1 MTAGAEAIVDEA
13 ERNRLVL
20 RMDGLEAELVYR
32 RRGDRFVLVHTGVPE
47 QLEGHGL
54 GGRLV
59 RQALELARQGD
70 LTVVPLCPYARSWL
84 ERHPDVAATVK
95 VDWGASPG

>member
-1 MTAGAEAIVDEA
+1 MTTGAEAIVDES
-13 ERNRLVL
+13 ERSRLVL
-20 RMDGLEAELVYR
+20 RQDGLEAELVYR

-47 QLEGHGL
+47 PLEGHGL

-59 RQALELARQGD
+59 RRAVDLARAED
-70 LTVVPLCPYARSWL
+70 LTVVPLCPYARAWL

-95 VDWGASPG
+95 IDWGARTG